1 MSRDLGVALRL
12 AQGLAPAL
20 LHTGLDGVEILRQ
33 VEFES
38 VIVRADHRGEAVHQ
52 ESQRRIPCLE
62 LLVVDGEDVEPTEG
76 EVIDERREHRL
87 RAVCPSLGQQ
97 GAALDVDEPRRPL
110 ATGLP
115 LDEGEIRTVA
125 GHHRAPHRQSAPRLV
140 APQGLPQ

>member
-62 LLVVDGEDVEPTEG
+62 LLVVDGEDVEPTEA
-76 EVIDERREHRL
+76 R
-87 RAVCPSLGQQ
+87 
-97 GAALDVDEPRRPL
+97 
-110 ATGLP
+110 
-115 LDEGEIRTVA
+115 
-125 GHHRAPHRQSAPRLV
+125 
-140 APQGLPQ
+140 